1 MEFKDKLEKYVTE
14 LPFRIN
20 WFGQKNKLK
29 SIDDYE
35 AVLTYNVDHGKADS
49 RVHFYTVTLNL
60 YVSNVDTHTAD
71 LFKLG
76 YEQPNDTEID
86 DHRNNMAMYTKQVIV
101 L

>member
-1 MEFKDKLEKYVTE
+1 MEFKDKLTKYVDE
-14 LPFRIN
+14 LPFKVN

-35 AVLTYNVDHGKADS
+35 AVLTYNVENGKADTY
-49 RVHFYTVTLNL
+49 VHFYTVTLNL
-60 YVSNVDTHTAD
+60 YVSNVDRYTAD

-76 YEQPNDTEID
+76 YEQPNDTELD
-86 DHRNNMAMYTKQVIV
+86 DHRNHMAMYTKQVIA